1 MSRVVQRRWIG
12 NPDALSRRGR
22 MPCDYEAYIPDPLT
36 GRTVTLDGG
45 VAADVADAET
55 AITRLE
61 ARASTLAD
69 TEGLARLLLRAESVA
84 SSRIEGL
91 EVGARKLLRT
101 EAARQLGERVID
113 LTAAEVLGN
122 INAMN
127 VAVRELGPGDQI
139 SPETLRSFHR
149 RLMANSRLSAHAGQ
163 FREQQN
169 WIGGSEYNPCSAAFV
184 PPPPEL
190 VPGLI
195 DDLCAFCSDDSLPA
209 VVQAALAHAQF
220 ETIHPFADGNGRTG
234 RGLIHLVL
242 RRRGLAT
249 RVLPPVSLV
258 LATWAKDYV
267 DGLTATR
274 YTGSATG
281 DAARAGL
288 NQWIGTFAGA
298 CVRAAGDADSFENRV
313 EQIEAS
319 WRAQVGRIRSGSA
332 TDLLLRALPGAP
344 VLSVGGAAELT
355 GRSYPQVNE
364 AIGRLVSAGV
374 LAQISVGKRNRA
386 FEAKD
391 IINAFSDLER
401 QLASPEGDTR
411 NSEPARPVP
420 RRRPTLCGP
429 IVLLPD
435 LSAWSLGLAGP
446 VGA

>member
-1 MSRVVQRRWIG
+1 
-12 NPDALSRRGR
+12 
-22 MPCDYEAYIPDPLT
+22 MPCDYEAYVPDPLT
-36 GRTVTLDGG
+36 GRTVTLDGA

-122 INAMN
+122 VNAMN
-127 VAVRELGPGDQI
+127 VAVRELGPGDPI
-139 SPETLRSFHR
+139 SPDTLLSFHR
-149 RLMANSRLSAHAGQ
+149 RLLANSRHSAHAGR

-195 DDLCAFCSDDSLPA
+195 DDLCAFCSVDSLPA

-274 YTGSATG
+274 YMGPATG
-281 DAARAGL
+281 AAARTGL
-288 NQWIGTFAGA
+288 NRWIGTFAGA
-298 CVRAAGDADSFENRV
+298 CVRAAGDADSFEIRV

-344 VLSVGGAAELT
+344 VLSVSGAAELT

-420 RRRPTLCGP
+420 RRRPANST
-429 IVLLPD
+429 I
-435 LSAWSLGLAGP
+435 
-446 VGA
+446 